1 MIPAACDIVADLDVA
16 IDVLSDHLDGSAIT
30 LLKVARVINALR
42 AAAAFIREL
51 PETGCETCGPNGPC
65 RFPTFCSLVDASYG
79 LLERTP
85 CNSHGGKTRE
95 ERGNG

>member
-1 MIPAACDIVADLDVA
+1 MIPAACEIVADLDAA
-16 IDVLSDHLDGSAIT
+16 IDVLSNHLDGSVIT

-79 LLERTP
+79 KPHR
-85 CNSHGGKTRE
+85 R
-95 ERGNG
+95 R